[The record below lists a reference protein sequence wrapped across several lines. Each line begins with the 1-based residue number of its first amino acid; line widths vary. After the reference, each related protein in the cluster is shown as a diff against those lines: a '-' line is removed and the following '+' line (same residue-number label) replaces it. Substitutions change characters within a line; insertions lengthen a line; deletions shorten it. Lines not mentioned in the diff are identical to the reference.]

1 MEQPRCGPVGG
12 VSSVT
17 VPPQAVDIEV
27 PGAAR
32 VEWRLHRPLLLVSFL
47 VHCLIFNQFCII
59 KSTAL
64 EFLVTY
70 EELTHGTDICN
81 QGLLHILYQCAV

>member
-1 MEQPRCGPVGG
+1 MHRDSWEQTSSRGWMEQPRCGPVGG

-32 VEWRLHRPLLLVSFL
+32 VEWRLHRPLLLVG
-47 VHCLIFNQFCII
+47 I
-59 KSTAL
+59 
-64 EFLVTY
+64 
-70 EELTHGTDICN
+70 G
-81 QGLLHILYQCAV
+81 